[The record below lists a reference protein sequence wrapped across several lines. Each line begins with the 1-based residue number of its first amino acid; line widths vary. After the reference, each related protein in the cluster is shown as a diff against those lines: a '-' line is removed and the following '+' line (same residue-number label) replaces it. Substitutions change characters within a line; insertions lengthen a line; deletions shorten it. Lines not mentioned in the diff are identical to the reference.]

1 VLLNMLSWETFIG
14 ATCCPREKSPAQNNN
29 SVRGY
34 QYWEMTMNSQRA
46 TLEIIAPTINEA
58 IEKGLAELE
67 LPREAVKIEIL
78 DEGSRGL
85 FGLGSHQARVR
96 LIVRQNLPESPE
108 VEIFTTSSELTDSE
122 VAEEEPTIRP
132 IRIQPANAKE
142 QIPLHVAQETV
153 SELLEKM
160 HIQAQVNASYGEVDD
175 VRGTRAILVDITGKD
190 LSVLIGK
197 RSETL
202 NALQYIA
209 RLIVSKELGD
219 NITLVID
226 VEGYRTRRER
236 QLRQL
241 AHRMAEQAVKTGRK
255 QTLEPMP
262 PNERRIIHMELRED
276 AHVTTESFGEEP
288 HRKVTII
295 PKE

>member
-1 VLLNMLSWETFIG
+1 
-14 ATCCPREKSPAQNNN
+14 
-29 SVRGY
+29 
-34 QYWEMTMNSQRA
+34 MNSQRA
-46 TLEIIAPTINEA
+46 TIEVIAPTINEA
-58 IEKGLAELE
+58 IEKGLADLE
-67 LPREAVKIEIL
+67 LTRDEVEIEIL

-96 LIVRQNLPESPE
+96 LVVKHNVANAGEPENMSPQA
-108 VEIFTTSSELTDSE
+108 EITYPELT
-122 VAEEEPTIRP
+122 EEEPAVKP
-132 IRIQPANAKE
+132 IRIPPANTKE
-142 QIPLHVAQETV
+142 EITLHVARETV
-153 SELLEKM
+153 SELLSKM
-160 HIQAQVNASYGEVDD
+160 RIQAKVDASYGEIDD

-209 RLIVSKELGD
+209 RLIVSKELGE
-219 NITLVID
+219 NVTLVID

-241 AHRMAEQAVKTGRK
+241 AHRMAEQAIKTGRK
-255 QTLEPMP
+255 QILEPMP
-262 PNERRIIHMELRED
+262 PNERRIIHMELRD
-276 AHVTTESFGEEP
+276 DTQVTTESFGEEP

-295 PKE
+295 PKQ

>member
-1 VLLNMLSWETFIG
+1 
-14 ATCCPREKSPAQNNN
+14 
-29 SVRGY
+29 
-34 QYWEMTMNSQRA
+34 MTSQRA

-58 IEKGLAELE
+58 IEKGLDELKLSRDE
-67 LPREAVKIEIL
+67 VEIEIL

-96 LIVRQNLPESPE
+96 LIVKRGDNVKDQIESYLDTGELAGTEE
-108 VEIFTTSSELTDSE
+108 V
-122 VAEEEPTIRP
+122 EEEPAIKP
-132 IRIQPANAKE
+132 VRIPASNTKE
-142 QIPLHVAQETV
+142 EIPLHVAQETV
-153 SELLEKM
+153 SELLNKLR
-160 HIQAQVNASYGEVDD
+160 IQAEVIASYGEVDD

-202 NALQYIA
+202 NALQYIS
-209 RLIVSKELGD
+209 RLIVSKELGE
-219 NITLVID
+219 NVTLVID
-226 VEGYRTRRER
+226 VEGYRIRRDR

-241 AHRMAEQAVKTGRK
+241 AHRMAEQAIKTGRK

-276 AHVTTESFGEEP
+276 AHVTTESIGEEP

>member
-1 VLLNMLSWETFIG
+1 MN
-14 ATCCPREKSPAQNNN
+14 
-29 SVRGY
+29 
-34 QYWEMTMNSQRA
+34 MNSQHA

-67 LPREAVKIEIL
+67 LSRDAVDIEIL

-96 LIVRQNLPESPE
+96 LIVKENVSTTDEPD
-108 VEIFTTSSELTDSE
+108 IITTSRELPYSDIT
-122 VAEEEPTIRP
+122 EEEPAVKP
-132 IRIQPANAKE
+132 IRIPPANAKE
-142 QIPLHVAQETV
+142 QIPLHVGQETV
-153 SELLEKM
+153 SELLVKM
-160 HIQAQVNASYGEVDD
+160 HIDAQVEASYGEVDD
-175 VRGTRAILVDITGKD
+175 VRGTRAILVDISGKD

-209 RLIVSKELGD
+209 RLIVSKELGE

-226 VEGYRTRRER
+226 VEGYRSRRER

-241 AHRMAEQAVKTGRK
+241 AHRIAEQAVKTGRK

-276 AHVTTESFGEEP
+276 SHVTTESFGEEP

>member
-1 VLLNMLSWETFIG
+1 
-14 ATCCPREKSPAQNNN
+14 
-29 SVRGY
+29 
-34 QYWEMTMNSQRA
+34 MNTQRA

-67 LPREAVKIEIL
+67 LPREAVEIEIL

-85 FGLGSHQARVR
+85 FGLGAHQARVR
-96 LIVRQNLPESPE
+96 LIVRQNVPKSPE
-108 VEIFTTSSELTDSE
+108 PDIVSSQSELSYPE
-122 VAEEEPTIRP
+122 LAEEGPTVKP
-132 IRIQPANAKE
+132 VRIPPTNAKE

-153 SELLEKM
+153 SELLVKM

-175 VRGTRAILVDITGKD
+175 VRGTRAILVDISGND

-262 PNERRIIHMELRED
+262 PNERRIIHMELRD
-276 AHVTTESFGEEP
+276 DSHVTTESFGEEP

-295 PKE
+295 LKE

>member
-1 VLLNMLSWETFIG
+1 
-14 ATCCPREKSPAQNNN
+14 
-29 SVRGY
+29 
-34 QYWEMTMNSQRA
+34 MNSQHA
-46 TLEIIAPTINEA
+46 TIEIIAPTINEA

-67 LPREAVKIEIL
+67 LTREAVDIEIL
-78 DEGSRGL
+78 DEGSKGL

-96 LIVRQNLPESPE
+96 LIVKQNASADNVAERVRLDSDTAYPESNE
-108 VEIFTTSSELTDSE
+108 Q
-122 VAEEEPTIRP
+122 EEFAKPV
-132 IRIQPANAKE
+132 RIPPANTKE
-142 QIPLHVAQETV
+142 EIQLHVAQETV
-153 SELLEKM
+153 SELLRKM
-160 HIQAQVNASYGEVDD
+160 QVQAQVEASYSEVDE
-175 VRGTRAILVDITGKD
+175 VRGKRAILVDITGKD

-202 NALQYIA
+202 NALQYIS
-209 RLIVSKELGD
+209 RLIVCKELGE
-219 NITLVID
+219 NVSVVLD

-262 PNERRIIHMELRED
+262 PNERRIIHMELKED
-276 AHVTTESFGEEP
+276 EHVTTESFGEEP